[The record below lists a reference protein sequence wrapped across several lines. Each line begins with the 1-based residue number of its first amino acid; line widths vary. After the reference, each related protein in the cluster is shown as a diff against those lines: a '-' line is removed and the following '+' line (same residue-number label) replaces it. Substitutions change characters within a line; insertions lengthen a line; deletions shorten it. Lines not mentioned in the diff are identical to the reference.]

1 MIRSTVTTMVTLA
14 LGLVT
19 PGVSQTLGLEQT
31 IREVCANSDSVKMMN
46 ETIVKAD
53 EMVREKWANALPV
66 ISATGV
72 AMHSYGSAFGG
83 SSGGGSSSSRAMA
96 KSTAAPTATD
106 PVTWGDVPTIAKQI
120 GEGMAD
126 QFTGLSDPQHSNIYN
141 AGISFNQPIYTFGK
155 VGTAIDVAKNF
166 NKAAK
171 SSYARNM
178 QTLQLS
184 ALDLFFTTMMLQKAI
199 GIAERS
205 QARKTELRNFLE
217 RNFESGA
224 GSKAYVLKTRAD
236 VADQVA
242 KTIVAKRDATVMRMN
257 LNVMMGR
264 ELTDSTMLD
273 TVNLLNEMVGMALP
287 QPADAVAKA
296 LADRSDIK
304 TIGYYAESNKGG
316 AKIFKSMYLPS
327 IAAMGSAGY
336 SRMDSDSKLMSNDGT
351 PSWTLGIAAQ
361 WMLFDGFAS
370 SAKAAQ
376 YASDSRKLEIAAS
389 TVSKMVE
396 IEIRSAILE
405 CAAADTNLS
414 SSQEMLKAAT
424 ETYELTNSNFKQ
436 GSGQFADLELA
447 DETLQQAELGLINAR
462 YRQIRSRAALLVA
475 QGKNIV
481 TINQE
486 KK

>member
-1 MIRSTVTTMVTLA
+1 MM
-14 LGLVT
+14 LGT
-19 PGVSQTLGLEQT
+19 SAFGQSISLEQT
-31 IREVCANSDSVKMMN
+31 IREVCTKSDTVKMMN

-53 EMVREKWANALPV
+53 QMVREKWANALPV

-72 AMHSYGSAFGG
+72 GMHSYGSAFGG
-83 SSGGGSSSSRAMA
+83 SSGSSGSRAMA
-96 KSTAAPTATD
+96 KSSAAGPASTD
-106 PVTWGDVPTIAKQI
+106 PVTWGDVPKIAQQI
-120 GEGMAD
+120 GAGMAD
-126 QFTGLSDPQHSNIYN
+126 QFSGLSDPQHSNIYN

-171 SSYARNM
+171 STYARNM
-178 QTLQLS
+178 QTLQLG
-184 ALDLFFTTMMLQKAI
+184 ALDLFFTTTMLQKAV

-205 QARKTELRNFLE
+205 LSRKKELNSFLE

-273 TVNLLNEMVGMALP
+273 TVNLLNEMVSQPAP
-287 QPADAVAKA
+287 QPSDAIATA

-304 TIGYYAESNKGG
+304 TIKYFAASNKGG
-316 AKIFKSMYLPS
+316 AKIFKAMYLPS

-336 SRMDSDSKLMSNDGT
+336 SRLDSDSKLMSNDGT

-361 WMLFDGFAS
+361 WMLFDGFAN

-376 YASDSRKLEIAAS
+376 YASDARKLDIAAT

-405 CAAADTNLS
+405 CSAADTNLS
-414 SSQEMLKAAT
+414 SSQEMLKAAE

-486 KK
+486 NK